1 MAPKAMAFKANSV
14 IYFQGDLSDKIF
26 ILKSGKVSLNSQDI
40 ETGQEV
46 RELIQMGE
54 FFGVKSAL
62 GRYPREENAL
72 VLGDASVLQFTVP
85 EFEQFVST
93 NTRVIM
99 KMMKVFSNQLRRIH
113 TRVNSMLKIDE
124 KSDPEKGL
132 ITIGEYYLKKRM
144 YPQALHIFRRYLTY
158 YPSGKFAETAMRDC
172 KAAEQYAQ
180 KYGSAGAA
188 VSPGAAKTLS
198 PAPASGV
205 PASNAPASGAVASSA
220 LGSNAPADGGD
231 DTAKKLYYNAIGLFS
246 QNNFMEALKEFKKVA
261 GAGTDEEYTVKSIF
275 EIGRCLF
282 QLKQYD
288 QCIRHFTGLIQKY
301 PKMPDLA
308 EALFCTGQCYEAKA
322 EKDKAV
328 GFYKKIFSM
337 SAENDPV
344 RRKVMKALRALEEA
358 RA

>member
-72 VLGDASVLQFTVP
+72 VLGDASVLQFSVP
-85 EFEQFVST
+85 EFEQFIST

-113 TRVNSMLKIDE
+113 IRVNGLLNIDE

-144 YPQALHIFRRYLTY
+144 YAQALHVFRRYLTY
-158 YPSGKFAETAMRDC
+158 YPSGKFSEAASRNC
-172 KAAEQYAQ
+172 KLAEQSAQ
-180 KYGSAGAA
+180 KYGSGKGPEPAVVSSSAA
-188 VSPGAAKTLS
+188 ASASVAA
-198 PAPASGV
+198 
-205 PASNAPASGAVASSA
+205 APASGAGAGSEA
-220 LGSNAPADGGD
+220 L
-231 DTAKKLYYNAIGLFS
+231 KKVFYNAVGLFS
-246 QNNFMEALKEFKKVA
+246 QNNFMEALKGFKKVIET
-261 GAGTDEEYTVKSIF
+261 GGDEEYTIKSMF
-275 EIGRCLF
+275 EMGRCLF

-308 EALFCTGQCYEAKA
+308 EALFCTGQCYEAKN
-322 EKDKAV
+322 EKEKAV

>member
-62 GRYPREENAL
+62 GRYPREESAL

-113 TRVNSMLKIDE
+113 TRVNSLLKIDE
-124 KSDPEKGL
+124 KGDPEKGL

-144 YPQALHIFRRYLTY
+144 YPPAVHVFRRYLTY
-158 YPSGKFAETAMRDC
+158 YPSGKFAETATRNYRM
-172 KAAEQYAQ
+172 AEQYAQ
-180 KYGSAGAA
+180 KYGSGNGPAPPGASASPAAAPAPPPGSGAA
-188 VSPGAAKTLS
+188 
-198 PAPASGV
+198 
-205 PASNAPASGAVASSA
+205 
-220 LGSNAPADGGD
+220 GGGN
-231 DTAKKLYYNAIGLFS
+231 DTAKKMYYNAVGLFS
-246 QNNFMEALKEFKKVA
+246 QNNFMEALKEFKKVVEA
-261 GAGTDEEYTVKSIF
+261 GGDEEYTIKSMF
-275 EIGRCLF
+275 EMGRCLF

-308 EALFCTGQCYEAKA
+308 EALFCTGQCYEAKN
-322 EKDKAV
+322 EKEKAV

-337 SAENDPV
+337 AAENDPV

-358 RA
+358 R

>member
-1 MAPKAMAFKANSV
+1 MAPKAMSFKANSV
-14 IYFQGDLSDKIF
+14 IYFRGDLSDKIF
-26 ILKSGKVSLNSQDI
+26 ILKTGKVSLSSQDI
-40 ETGQEV
+40 ETGAEV

-62 GRYPREENAL
+62 GRYPREESAL
-72 VLGDASVLQFTVP
+72 VLGDANVLQFSVP

-113 TRVNSMLKIDE
+113 GRVNSLLNIDD
-124 KSDPEKGL
+124 KSDPQKGL
-132 ITIGEYYLKKRM
+132 ITIGDYYLKKRM
-144 YPQALHIFRRYLTY
+144 YPQALHVFRSYLTY
-158 YPSGKFAETAMRDC
+158 YPSGKFADKAAANS

-180 KYGSAGAA
+180 KYGSGKG
-188 VSPGAAKTLS
+188 P
-198 PAPASGV
+198 V
-205 PASNAPASGAVASSA
+205 PASSAQAPGSA
-220 LGSNAPADGGD
+220 APKAAEPAGD
-231 DTAKKLYYNAIGLFS
+231 AAKMYYNAVSIFS
-246 QNNFMEALKEFKKVA
+246 QNNFMDALKEFKKIA
-261 GAGTDEEYTVKSIF
+261 EANQNEEYTVKSMF

-288 QCIRHFTGLIQKY
+288 QCIKHFTGLIQRY

-308 EALFCTGQCYEAKA
+308 DALFYVGQCYEAKN

-337 SAENDPV
+337 SAEDDPV

-358 RA
+358 RG

>member
-1 MAPKAMAFKANSV
+1 MAPKAMSFKSNSV
-14 IYFQGDLSDKIF
+14 IYFRGDLSDKIF
-26 ILKSGKVSLNSQDI
+26 ILKSGKVSLSSQDI

-62 GRYPREENAL
+62 GRYPREESAL
-72 VLGDASVLQFTVP
+72 VLSDAGVLQFSVP

-113 TRVNSMLKIDE
+113 TRVNSLLNIDE
-124 KSDPEKGL
+124 KNDPEKGL
-132 ITIGEYYLKKRM
+132 NTIGEYYLKKRM
-144 YPQALHIFRRYLTY
+144 YPQALHVFRRYLTY
-158 YPSGKFAETAMRDC
+158 YPSGKFAESATRNS

-180 KYGSAGAA
+180 KYGSGKGPVPSTSSA
-188 VSPGAAKTLS
+188 
-198 PAPASGV
+198 PAPAASTGAAGGGGTGV
-205 PASNAPASGAVASSA
+205 Q
-220 LGSNAPADGGD
+220 
-231 DTAKKLYYNAIGLFS
+231 KQYYNAVSLFS
-246 QNNFMEALKEFKKVA
+246 QNNFMEALKEFKKVVES
-261 GAGTDEEYTVKSIF
+261 GQDEEYAVKSMF

-288 QCIRHFTGLIQKY
+288 QCIKHFTGLVQRY

-308 EALFCTGQCYEAKA
+308 EALFCTGQCYEAKN
-322 EKDKAV
+322 EKEKAV

-337 SAENDPV
+337 ASESDPV
-344 RRKVMKALRALEEA
+344 RQKVMKALRALEEG
-358 RA
+358 RT

>member
-1 MAPKAMAFKANSV
+1 MAFKANSV
-14 IYFQGDLSDKIF
+14 IYFRGDMSDKIF
-26 ILKSGKVSLNSQDI
+26 ILKAGKVSLNSQDV

-46 RELIQMGE
+46 REFIQMGE

-62 GRYPREENAL
+62 GRYPREESAL

-113 TRVNSMLKIDE
+113 TRVNSLLNIDD

-144 YPQALHIFRRYLTY
+144 YPQAIHVFRRYLTY
-158 YPSGKFAETAMRDC
+158 YPSGKFAETATRSC
-172 KAAEQYAQ
+172 KTAEQYAQ
-180 KYGSAGAA
+180 KYGSGKGPAP
-188 VSPGAAKTLS
+188 PGAS
-198 PAPASGV
+198 PAASV
-205 PASNAPASGAVASSA
+205 SASASAASGAAA
-220 LGSNAPADGGD
+220 NGGD
-231 DTAKKLYYNAIGLFS
+231 AAKKMYYNAVGLFS

-261 GAGTDEEYTVKSIF
+261 EGGGDEEYAIKSLF
-275 EIGRCLF
+275 EMGRCLF

-288 QCIRHFTGLIQKY
+288 QCIRHFSGLIQKY

-308 EALFCTGQCYEAKA
+308 EALFCTGQCYEAKN
-322 EKDKAV
+322 EKEKAV

-337 SAENDPV
+337 AAENDPV